1 LSNMKVDYLRVSVTN
16 KCNLRCIYCH
26 PLGDI
31 GPIENT
37 EILSLEELRR
47 LVGLFVRCGVRKVRL
62 TGGEPLL
69 RKDIVELV
77 RDFSSIEGVDD
88 LSLTTNGIFLES
100 LAAGLKSAGLHR
112 VNISIDTMDKNTYEQ
127 MTGFNLLPGVIRG
140 IHKAIEV
147 GLSPV
152 KINSVIVKGYND
164 SPKEIAALAEM
175 SVRLPVTVRFVEYY
189 PTDRKVK
196 SADDYVPNSLVQK
209 YIEQE
214 FGPLDDFTIEK
225 GYGPAVYFK
234 IKNSTG
240 AIGFISGRSSMFCHN
255 CNRLRLTG
263 DGKVKPCLYS
273 ARQYDLKELFSNH
286 TGDEVILGKL
296 QEILHEKNRYT
307 KLNSS
312 LEEFSMQ
319 SIGG

>member
-1 LSNMKVDYLRVSVTN
+1 MKIDYLRVSVTN

-31 GPIENT
+31 EPIENA

-47 LVGLFVRCGVRKVRL
+47 LVGLFVRCGVKKVRL

-69 RKDIVELV
+69 RNDIVELV
-77 RDFSSIEGVDD
+77 KEFSLIDGVED

-100 LAAGLKSAGLHR
+100 LAAELKAAGLHR
-112 VNISIDTMDKNTYEQ
+112 VNISIDSMDKRTYER
-127 MTGFNLLPGVIRG
+127 MTGFDLLPEVIRG
-140 IHKAIEV
+140 IHKAIDV

-152 KINSVIVKGYND
+152 KINSVMVKGYND
-164 SPKEIAALAEM
+164 SPKEIAALAAM
-175 SVRLPVTVRFVEYY
+175 SIRLPVTIRFVEYY
-189 PTDRKVK
+189 PTDRKTK
-196 SADDYVPNSLVQK
+196 SAGDYIPNSRVREI
-209 YIEQE
+209 IEHE
-214 FGPLDDFTIEK
+214 FGLLAGVSIEN

-234 IKNSTG
+234 IKDSAG
-240 AIGFISGRSSMFCHN
+240 AIGFISGRSSMFCRD

-273 ARQYDLKELFSNH
+273 ARQYDLKEPLRNNSSD
-286 TGDEVILGKL
+286 DEIIHKL
-296 QEILHEKNRYT
+296 QEILHEKRRYT
-307 KLNSS
+307 KLNSP

>member
-1 LSNMKVDYLRVSVTN
+1 MKIDYLRVSVTN
-16 KCNLRCIYCH
+16 RCNLRCIYCH
-26 PLGDI
+26 PPGDI
-31 GPIENT
+31 GPIENAG
-37 EILSLEELRR
+37 ILRLKELRR
-47 LVGLFVRCGVRKVRL
+47 LVGLFIRCDIRKVRL

-77 RDFSSIEGVDD
+77 KDFSSIEGVDD

-112 VNISIDTMDKNTYEQ
+112 VNISIDTMNKNTYEQ
-127 MTGFNLLPGVIRG
+127 MTGFDLLPEVIRG
-140 IHKAIEV
+140 IHKAIDV

-164 SPKEIAALAEM
+164 SPKEITALAEM
-175 SVRLPVTVRFVEYY
+175 SVRLPITVRFVEYY
-189 PTDRKVK
+189 PTDRKAK
-196 SADDYVPNSLVQK
+196 SAEDYVPNSLVQK

-214 FGPLDDFTIEK
+214 FGSLDSVTIKK
-225 GYGPAVYFK
+225 GYGPAINFK
-234 IKNSTG
+234 IKESIG
-240 AIGFISGRSSMFCHN
+240 AIGFISGRSSMFCRD

-273 ARQYDLKELFSNH
+273 ARQYDLKELLANH
-286 TGDEVILGKL
+286 ADDDKILSRL
-296 QEILHEKNRYT
+296 QEILREKSLYT